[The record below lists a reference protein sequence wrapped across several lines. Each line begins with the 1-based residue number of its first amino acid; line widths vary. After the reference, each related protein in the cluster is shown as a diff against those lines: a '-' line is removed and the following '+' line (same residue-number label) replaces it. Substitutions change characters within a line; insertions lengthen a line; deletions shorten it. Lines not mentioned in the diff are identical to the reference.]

1 MRYSSKNLLF
11 IYAILLG
18 INIALPAGADSV
30 FNGSSWL
37 RDSEVDWSKSRS
49 KSDVQRLAEE
59 ARKGDVKA
67 MRRLGIISMKGIK
80 VKPSA
85 KIAINWW
92 KKAADK
98 GDAHAMMYLG
108 DVYKAGN
115 GVRKDV
121 KRALQ
126 YYTDALKTAER
137 QSNTDD
143 DKQLIIKRIKKM
155 PLSISIDWWRERCE
169 QGDMNAMYYLGT
181 LKKEQGDNVLSD
193 EDVANYLIM
202 AAKAGHSKAKKK
214 IENAPRE
221 QYLAYWDEGEKSGT
235 TTEVNTEEAENPVKQ
250 DIHNS
255 AKLSTLQRSK
265 TEELIEAAGNGAYWK
280 FEELIRQGADINYKD
295 EKSSYSAFAEAAFAA
310 CRNGDLEGLKI
321 LAKYNPDIYDC
332 CSKDKRSIF
341 TALKYSESAYVG
353 RVYYALLDLVDFA
366 SIPNGK
372 LSSLFPDKRSP
383 LVEAALRGFTS
394 CVSKMLI
401 NGVSADDCQDG
412 ITRPTLH
419 CMIMALANRSAF
431 RASDSDEFVNCFNL
445 ILSKADLNYI
455 SIEEEGGRKRYR
467 TPLVVALEYR
477 LFSIATRLINEGAD
491 VNACLYGQV
500 NALGEFLREKSR
512 NNDIVEYLVQAG
524 AHVENDPE
532 GKELLKKYEKAWYW
546 YQKKHP

>member
-1 MRYSSKNLLF
+1 MMLIFLCCSVPGN
-11 IYAILLG
+11 AE
-18 INIALPAGADSV
+18 SV
-30 FNGSSWL
+30 FGTNGWL
-37 RDSEVDWSKSRS
+37 RA
-49 KSDVQRLAEE
+49 SDEEWTTSGQSNIRQLAEE
-59 ARKGDVKA
+59 ANRGDVDA
-67 MRRLGIISMKGIK
+67 MRRLGIMSIKGQK
-80 VKPSA
+80 VKPST
-85 KIAINWW
+85 KIAIQWW
-92 KKAADK
+92 RKAADK
-98 GDAHAMMYLG
+98 GDGRSMMYLG
-108 DVYKAGN
+108 DVYRSGN
-115 GVRKDV
+115 GVRKDDQ
-121 KRALQ
+121 L
-126 YYTDALKTAER
+126 ALKYYMQALEETGCKVSTVQE
-137 QSNTDD
+137 DD
-143 DKQLIIKRIKKM
+143 NIIIKRIKKL
-155 PLSISIDWWRERCE
+155 PLNATFSWWKERCE
-169 QGDMNAMYYLGT
+169 QGDINAMYYLGT
-181 LKKEQGDNVLSD
+181 LKKSKRGTVVSD
-193 EDVANYLIM
+193 KDVANYLIM
-202 AAKAGHSKAKKK
+202 AAKAGHIKAKSK
-214 IENAPRE
+214 IEKAPRE
-221 QYLAYWDEGEKSGT
+221 KYLAYWDEGEKSGT

-255 AKLSTLQRSK
+255 AKLSTLQKSK

-431 RASDSDEFVNCFNL
+431 RASDSDEFVKCFNL